1 MEYRIKQTDKNT
13 FIVQGNRLYLDGTID
28 TGIFLTLNRQGEI
41 FTPFRDKRFF
51 ETDYHYWFYKFDHN
65 QSKAIFYSI
74 EAAKAFI
81 KECKTD
87 YPKYHKA

>member
-1 MEYRIKQTDKNT
+1 MKYRIKQTDKST

-28 TGIFLTLNRQGEI
+28 TSIFLTLNIQG
-41 FTPFRDKRFF
+41 FAYHTFRCRRKF
-51 ETDYHYWFYKFDHN
+51 ESNRTYRRLERKHHN
-65 QSKAIFYSI
+65 EKAYFPSI
-74 EAAKAFI
+74 EEATAFI